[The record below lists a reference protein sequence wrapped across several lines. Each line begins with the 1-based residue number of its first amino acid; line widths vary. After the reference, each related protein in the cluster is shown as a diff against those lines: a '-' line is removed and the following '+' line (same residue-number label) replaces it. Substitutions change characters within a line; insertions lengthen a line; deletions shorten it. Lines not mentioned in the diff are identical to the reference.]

1 MIFHIMDVLKCIITS
16 ISNFPFPKKSVTS
29 FLKVRI
35 CTSDVDP
42 ADDLQFWLCPVN
54 SEFQFSAY

>member
-16 ISNFPFPKKSVTS
+16 ISNFPFPKKKSVTS
-29 FLKVRI
+29 FLKVCI

-42 ADDLQFWLCPVN
+42 ADDLQF
-54 SEFQFSAY
+54 

>member
-42 ADDLQFWLCPVN
+42 ADDLQF
-54 SEFQFSAY
+54 